1 MGLSDIKLYALN
13 GLALSFTLTNIV
25 PLLEV
30 VLLLLTIGYTLMRI
44 FTHLKGTTKNK
55 K

>member
-13 GLALSFTLTNIV
+13 GLALSITLTNIE
-25 PLLEV
+25 PLLKV
-30 VLLLLTIGYTLMRI
+30 ILLLLSIGYTLMRI
-44 FTHLKGTTKNK
+44 FTHLKGSTKNK